1 MVKMC
6 SDKIIH
12 DKMLPIQSFLMVQN
26 LVNSWIRYLM
36 QTFKSGYQVRSCE
49 IIQDSYC
56 DIYE

>member
-1 MVKMC
+1 MC

-36 QTFKSGYQVRSCE
+36 QNLKSGYQVRSCE
-49 IIQDSYC
+49 IFQDSYC
-56 DIYE
+56 DISE